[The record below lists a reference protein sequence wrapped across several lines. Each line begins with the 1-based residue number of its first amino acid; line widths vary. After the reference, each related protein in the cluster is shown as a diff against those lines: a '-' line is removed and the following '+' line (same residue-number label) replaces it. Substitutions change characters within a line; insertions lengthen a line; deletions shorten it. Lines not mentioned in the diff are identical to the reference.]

1 MVNGNIKELISN
13 LHSKSLVVGLKLT
26 TLEKEIKEMKSK
38 GMNTLNNYFA
48 NYFAEKEQKDLQAI
62 KDYCEEDGYVEDFE
76 NIFLPLYKKYGWD
89 LIRDIGE
96 IQWERV
102 LGVQDIQYRV
112 VYLNLDRLS
121 TLVEWNE
128 KKNKFVAI

>member
-1 MVNGNIKELISN
+1 
-13 LHSKSLVVGLKLT
+13 
-26 TLEKEIKEMKSK
+26 MKSK
-38 GMNTLNNYFA
+38 AMNTLNNYFA
-48 NYFAEKEQKDLQAI
+48 NYFAEKEKNDLQAV

-96 IQWERV
+96 IEWERV